1 MLSPDLAKLLLPLV
15 CVCCCLL
22 LSAAGQRDVD
32 RDCASRLR
40 GSLAGVTA
48 GVLKSLSASH
58 EGRADDAHKHY
69 IAALE

>member
-1 MLSPDLAKLLLPLV
+1 MDTLCFPQTSLSSYFRL
-15 CVCCCLL
+15 CV
-22 LSAAGQRDVD
+22 SATGQRDVD